1 MSSALGSK
9 RAKAHMTDSCRQVEF
24 QEHLAREGMG
34 IDILYRR
41 RQCLVLIRR
50 HSHGHLAGQQVDAA
64 ASSATSDHIAEKC
77 VLAGGAGVAG
87 SAGIA
92 DVAEIADNAAAA
104 AGVCSVVVT
113 RCCGQTLRTASCRRC
128 RTTVCARPG

>member
-1 MSSALGSK
+1 M
-9 RAKAHMTDSCRQVEF
+9 AHMTDSCRRVEF
-24 QEHLAREGMG
+24 QENLAREGMG

-64 ASSATSDHIAEKC
+64 TSSATSDHIAEKC
-77 VLAGGAGVAG
+77 VLAGAAGVAG

-92 DVAEIADNAAAA
+92 DVADVADVAEIADNAAAA
-104 AGVCSVVVT
+104 RVCSVVVT

-128 RTTVCARPG
+128 GTTVCAGPG